1 MDVINSAV
9 FNAGFLI
16 GGSHFDYVE
25 ITPESD
31 PEVFEWREKFFA
43 ICDEFKVKPAA
54 ACVQFSFIFPE
65 IKAIA
70 LNTSKPER
78 VKSNMDLVNAQIPNK
93 FWIRMQEEKLINIEL

>member
-1 MDVINSAV
+1 M
-9 FNAGFLI
+9 L
-16 GGSHFDYVE
+16 
-25 ITPESD
+25 
-31 PEVFEWREKFFA
+31 VFEWRGKFFA

-78 VKSNMDLVNAQIPNK
+78 VKSNMDQVNAQIPNE